1 MKSFVF
7 GLVWFIILG
16 ADSSAPLM
24 VSEVAKEIKE
34 QNIKFPKIVLA
45 QALHETG
52 NFKCKSCS
60 LDRNNLFG
68 FRYKKKYLEFDNWEE
83 SVAYYARWQ
92 SRHYKGGDYYE
103 FLKDVGY
110 ATDPEYINRLKRF
123 KL

>member
-45 QALHETG
+45 QALHEASLTTLGG
-52 NFKCKSCS
+52 NQDTTRAETTTSFSKMWDTQQTPNT
-60 LDRNNLFG
+60 L
-68 FRYKKKYLEFDNWEE
+68 
-83 SVAYYARWQ
+83 
-92 SRHYKGGDYYE
+92 
-103 FLKDVGY
+103 
-110 ATDPEYINRLKRF
+110 TD
-123 KL
+123 